1 MMYAY
6 LRIST
11 LTHEQTTENQRKA
24 ILDENFAVDEWVVE
38 DGVSGSIEALK
49 RPAFADMMTK
59 VKAGDQVVCTM
70 VDRLGRTASDVLKT
84 VEAFKAMGV
93 RLRVLQLDGIDVTSS
108 MGKLVLT
115 VMAACAE
122 LEKNLLVER
131 TRAGLARTKEQG
143 TKLGQPLKIAP
154 DTLEAILEDRE
165 KGVSLSGLSTKYGIH
180 RTTIDQT
187 AKRWR
192 GKVGE
197 YRSEFN
203 VRQAQYEAKRVLVA
217 SKLPRS
223 VLC

>member
-49 RPAFADMMTK
+49 RPAFAAMMKK
-59 VKAGDQVVCTM
+59 VKSGDQVVCTM

-131 TRAGLARTKEQG
+131 TKAGLKRTKDEG
-143 TKLGQPLKIAP
+143 TRLGQPLKIAP
-154 DTLEAILEDRE
+154 DTLEEILNDKRN
-165 KGVSLSGLSTKYGIH
+165 GISLNKLSDKYGIH

-187 AKRWR
+187 AKRWQ
-192 GKVGE
+192 GKVVE
-197 YRSEFN
+197 YRSEYN
-203 VRQAQYEAKRVLVA
+203 ARQVQYQAKRMFLA
-217 SKLPRS
+217 SKAPS
-223 VLC
+223 NHA